1 MIRWRKNR
9 IREREKITRSCI
21 YGCLL
26 MEKIYIG
33 SLMIIFVFPS
43 SRFITFD
50 SQIKKNVH
58 SLSSDGS
65 HITAQWKLISRL
77 YGFSRDEFALA
88 MRKGH
93 TLLRWWW
100 WILNAKFHYLAVNDL
115 EMRSWKLGWNQMKV
129 DQVSNEIQKETIS
142 PWNISD
148 SQCCLFLC
156 IILGWMYVSL
166 LRGRES
172 GSSSY
177 IISSTTHL
185 LAVLSLALGFFLFR
199 VRRHPQSSPKSFSS
213 LFFFLTY
220 SCTLLF

>member
-88 MRKGH
+88 MRKRH
-93 TLLRWWW
+93 TRLRWWW

-129 DQVSNEIQKETIS
+129 DQVSNEI
-142 PWNISD
+142 PWNTKGNDFSVKY
-148 SQCCLFLC
+148 Q
-156 IILGWMYVSL
+156 WQP
-166 LRGRES
+166 
-172 GSSSY
+172 
-177 IISSTTHL
+177 
-185 LAVLSLALGFFLFR
+185 VLSL
-199 VRRHPQSSPKSFSS
+199 S
-213 LFFFLTY
+213 LYNPGVDVCKLTTREGIRQQLIY
-220 SCTLLF
+220 Y